1 MYLKKLQSIRAATDN
16 PQRINTAMDGGG
28 TMQTRDLCKANRAG
42 KKCTRMYVGKK
53 CTWMYNCSTGYFKRS
68 TEKHSS
74 FFLKSFGSRNGKK
87 FSLYRTYKKWYCLSA
102 YSMAAV
108 GFNILCYSTKYRDI
122 RLSAQIKCC

>member
-1 MYLKKLQSIRAATDN
+1 MSEKSVHGCT
-16 PQRINTAMDGGG
+16 TAQQAISKGL
-28 TMQTRDLCKANRAG
+28 RK
-42 KKCTRMYVGKK
+42 
-53 CTWMYNCSTGYFKRS
+53 
-68 TEKHSS
+68 KHSS

-87 FSLYRTYKKWYCLSA
+87 FSLYRTHKKWYCLSA